1 MGNSRGSD
9 LNLKAI
15 AKGFVV
21 TFKHLVYNLL
31 KKRYVPTIDYP
42 YQERE
47 ISPRWRGLHRLTKRA
62 DGSIKCVA
70 CFLCATACPADCI
83 HIEAEEVPDPS
94 IEKRPKKFEIDL
106 LRCVFCG
113 LCVEACPVDAIRMD
127 SGIYSLV
134 GNQRLDLLYDKTKL
148 LSIQSQENKEIAN
161 VKKQ

>member
-1 MGNSRGSD
+1 MIDKKGAN

-15 AKGFVV
+15 LIGFWV
-21 TFKHLVYNLL
+21 TLKHLIYNLFG
-31 KKRYVPTIDYP
+31 KRYIPTIDYP
-42 YQERE
+42 YEERE

-62 DGSIKCVA
+62 DGSVKCVA
-70 CFLCATACPADCI
+70 CFLCATACPAECI
-83 HIEAEEVPDPS
+83 YIEAEEAPDPS

-148 LSIQSQENKEIAN
+148 LSIPSQQE
-161 VKKQ
+161 KKSKNY